1 MCCPGTFP
9 NWDSRLLLHGTSQRC
24 SSLDVGC
31 QPNLVKYVPFLLSV
45 VSISLLLMMYIEM
58 KFKNPLFKIEID
70 YCVCNERF
78 LLLMNPSNLKRK

>member
-1 MCCPGTFP
+1 M
-9 NWDSRLLLHGTSQRC
+9 
-24 SSLDVGC
+24 GC

-58 KFKNPLFKIEID
+58 KFKNPLFKIEIV